1 MFKAKAILLR
11 VSDRRAE
18 DVGLH
23 TRALKHVVAFS
34 SYGDRTVYSM
44 LEETAVVF
52 TTRYQWLY
60 KYRSGTPPKQAVA
73 VRFAADLLNTDLK
86 NNVKKSNNK
95 GKSSAPKKSKSS
107 NKKSPSLGRALLTAG
122 LGGLGGLMGPVGAKI
137 GGSLGDWGANILGM
151 GDYKVEENTL
161 LSGNGV
167 PTMHESGTRSMRV
180 KHREF
185 LGDITGSTA
194 FTTRSYTIQPGSA
207 NTFPWLS
214 RMAELFQSYRIHG
227 MVFTFNSTSADA
239 LNSVNTALGTVIMS
253 TQYNVSFPPF
263 TSKAEM
269 EQYEY
274 TVAGRP
280 SRNLTHIIEC
290 DPSLQVMDHL
300 FCRSGALPAGQ
311 DYQFYDWGT
320 FQFATVGMQA
330 AATIGELWVSYDIEF
345 FKPRIQSGGSWPGDF
360 TFIRNGP
367 YVANGS
373 VLGTI
378 QTTPIGNL
386 GVTVGSSTGAAFDRI
401 VWPEYITSGRY
412 VVTVF
417 WRGSVTAAVTFPIA
431 SYTNLTVATNNT
443 QSGLQLYAPEGS
455 NIASRA
461 TQQWIVTI
469 NGYASGGSYITFGSA
484 GTLPA
489 TPVEVSISVLAIPL
503 SDTNF

>member
-1 MFKAKAILLR
+1 MYAAKASLLR
-11 VSDRRAE
+11 VSNRRAE

-23 TRALKHVVAFS
+23 TRAPNHVVVHVL
-34 SYGDRTVYSM
+34 YGDELAHSVGR
-44 LEETAVVF
+44 ETAVVF
-52 TTRYQWLY
+52 TTKCQWLY
-60 KYRSGTPPKQAVA
+60 KHRADTPPKRAVI
-73 VRFAADLLNTDLK
+73 VRFVTDSINTDLPNSNK
-86 NNVKKSNNK
+86 KKSK

-107 NKKSPSLGRALLTAG
+107 NKKPPSLGRALLTAG
-122 LGGLGGLMGPVGAKI
+122 LSGLGGLAGPIGAKI

-167 PTMHESGTRSMRV
+167 PSMHNSGARSMRV

-185 LGDITGSTA
+185 LGDITGSSA
-194 FTTRSYTIQPGSA
+194 FTTRSFTIQPGSS

-253 TQYNVSFPPF
+253 TQYNVSQPPF

-367 YVANGS
+367 YVAGGS
-373 VLGTI
+373 VLGTV

-386 GVTVGSSTGAAFDRI
+386 GISVTSSTGASFDRI
-401 VWPEYITSGRY
+401 SWPDYITSGRY
-412 VVTVF
+412 VVTVY
-417 WRGSVTAAVTFPIA
+417 WRGSVAAGITYPTVA
-431 SYTNLTVATNNT
+431 YTNLIGSANNT
-443 QSGLQLYAPEGS
+443 LSGLQVFAPDGAVS
-455 NIASRA
+455 SSRVCA
-461 TQQWIVTI
+461 QWIVSVA
-469 NGYASGGSYITFGSA
+469 GYAAGGSHITFTG
-484 GTLPA
+484 GVLPA

-503 SDTNF
+503 SDANF

>member
-1 MFKAKAILLR
+1 M
-11 VSDRRAE
+11 
-18 DVGLH
+18 
-23 TRALKHVVAFS
+23 
-34 SYGDRTVYSM
+34 YSARG
-44 LEETAVVF
+44 ETAVVF
-52 TTRYQWLY
+52 TTTYQWLY
-60 KYRSGTPPKQAVA
+60 KYRAGIPPKQVGT
-73 VRFAADLLNTDLK
+73 RRLISNLINTDLK
-86 NNVKKSNNK
+86 NKSKKSN
-95 GKSSAPKKSKSS
+95 KSSSSKKAKPS
-107 NKKSPSLGRALLTAG
+107 NKKKPSLGRALLTAG
-122 LGGLGGLMGPVGAKI
+122 LSGLGGLVGPVGAKI

-167 PTMHESGTRSMRV
+167 PTMHDTGTRSMRI

-185 LGDITGSTA
+185 LGDITGSTS
-194 FTTRSYTIQPGSA
+194 FSTRTFTIQPGSS

-214 RMAELFQSYRIHG
+214 KMAELFQSYRIHG

-320 FQFATVGMQA
+320 FQLATVGMQSA
-330 AATIGELWVSYDIEF
+330 DTIGELWVSYDIEF

-367 YVANGS
+367 YVASGS
-373 VLGTI
+373 VLGTL
-378 QTTPIGNL
+378 QTPPIGNL
-386 GVTVGSSTGAAFDRI
+386 GVTIASSTGAAWDRI
-401 VWPEYITSGRY
+401 LWPEYITNGRY

-417 WRGSVTAAVTFPIA
+417 WRGAVAAAIAFP
-431 SYTNLTVATNNT
+431 STTVTNLTVVADNT
-443 QSGLQLYAPEGS
+443 QSGLLLYAPES
-455 NIASRA
+455 ANTATRA
-461 TQQWIVTI
+461 VKQYIVTV
-469 NGYASGGSYITFGSA
+469 NGYAAGGSYITFGSA
-484 GTLPA
+484 GVLPA
-489 TPVEVSISVLAIPL
+489 TPVEVSVSVLAIPL